1 MASLQTCM
9 KVSFNNTEIAFSGK
23 SDSDLA
29 RAYFLF
35 KLVSSNQL
43 VKIGKRLTD
52 VSIKLNLPIKSLIK
66 ATIFKQFCGGETIE
80 ECDPTI
86 AALAR
91 YNIKTILDYSIEGN
105 KSETEFERTAREIV
119 ATIEKTKSNKNIPFS
134 VFKTTGIARFALLE
148 KINSGELLTEEEKEE
163 WARVIKRMDYICKT
177 AFNEGVP
184 VLVDAEE
191 SWIQDAIDDLVLEMM
206 RKFNANKTIV
216 YNTLQMYRT
225 GRMAYLDELTKTAR
239 QEDFFIG
246 VKVVRGAYMEKER
259 QRATEM
265 NYISP
270 IHIDKLSVDKD
281 YDQVLLYSVKNI
293 DKIALCAGT
302 HNESSTL
309 YLTELINEY
318 KIPCDHPHVYFAQ
331 LYGMSDHI
339 SYNLAKAGY
348 NVAKYVP
355 YGPVKE
361 ILPYLIR
368 RAEENTSVAGQT
380 SRELNLILQEK
391 KRRKGK

>member
-1 MASLQTCM
+1 M
-9 KVSFNNTEIAFSGK
+9 KISFDNTEIAFSGK
-23 SDSDLA
+23 SDSDLT
-29 RAYFLF
+29 RAYLLF
-35 KLVSSNQL
+35 KMVSSNQL
-43 VKIGKRLTD
+43 VKVGRALTNF
-52 VSIKLNLPIKSLIK
+52 SIKLNLPIKSLIK

-86 AALAR
+86 TSLAK

-105 KSETEFERTAREIV
+105 KSEVEFEKTAAEVV
-119 ATIEKTKSNKNIPFS
+119 ATLEKTKTSKNLPFS
-134 VFKTTGIARFALLE
+134 VFKMTGIARFDLLE
-148 KINSGELLTEEEKEE
+148 KVNSKLTLTDIEKEE
-163 WARVIKRMDYICKT
+163 WERVIQRMDFICKT
-177 AFNEGVP
+177 AYDLGES

-191 SWIQDAIDDLVLEMM
+191 SWIQDAIDELVLEMM
-206 RKFNANKTIV
+206 RKYNNKKAIV

-225 GRMAYLDELTKTAR
+225 GRIAYLEELLELAKK
-239 QEDFFIG
+239 EDFFIG

-259 QRATEM
+259 KRAIDLD
-265 NYISP
+265 YASP
-270 IHIDKLSVDKD
+270 IHVDKLSSDND
-281 YDQVLLYSVKNI
+281 YDQVLLYCIENL
-293 DKIALCAGT
+293 DKVAICAGT

-309 YLTELINEY
+309 YLTELMNKFEIRSN
-318 KIPCDHPHVYFAQ
+318 HPHVYFAQ
-331 LYGMSDHI
+331 LLGMSDHI

-380 SRELNLILQEK
+380 SRELNLILLER
-391 KRRKGK
+391 KRRRI